1 MDLLLCLIQ
10 AELEGG
16 GEVAVRQ
23 LAGGIVL
30 VQQPQSVGGRG
41 GADAEVHQAGEHRG
55 LRSLITEIQS
65 VINGLR
71 QIAHGEDAD

>member
-1 MDLLLCLIQ
+1 MDLFLRLIQ

-55 LRSLITEIQS
+55 LRSLITKIQS
-65 VINGLR
+65 VIDGLR
-71 QIAHGEDAD
+71 QIAHGEDAN